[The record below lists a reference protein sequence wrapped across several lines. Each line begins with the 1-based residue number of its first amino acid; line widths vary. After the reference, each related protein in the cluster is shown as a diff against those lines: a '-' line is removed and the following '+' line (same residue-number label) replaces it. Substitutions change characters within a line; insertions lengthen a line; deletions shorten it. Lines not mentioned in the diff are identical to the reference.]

1 MLKATVL
8 IDNVSESALKSEWGL
23 AIDIEYNGLRI
34 LLDTGASA
42 AFAANAV
49 ALGIDL
55 AAVDMAV
62 LSHSHF
68 DHSDGM
74 AAFFAQNDRAKFY
87 LQAACAEDCYAKE
100 GFWGKYIGIE
110 RGTLRRYAERIEY
123 VDGEKM
129 PMEGVYLL
137 GHTTD
142 GLSAVGRAAGMFRRR
157 GLRRWDDDF
166 AHEQSLVIKTKHGLA
181 VFNSCCHA
189 GADTVLREVQ
199 ERFPDEPIGLLA
211 GGFHLYQTPD
221 DDVRAFARRVLD
233 TGVQSVWTGHCT
245 GERAMEILK
254 QEMGDRLHRLCA
266 GAVIAL

>member
-8 IDNVSESALKSEWGL
+8 IDNVSENALKSEWGL
-23 AIDIEYNGLRI
+23 AIDIAYNGSHI

-42 AFAANAV
+42 AFAANAA
-49 ALGIDL
+49 ALGIDP

-62 LSHSHF
+62 LSHAHF
-68 DHSDGM
+68 DHADGM

-87 LQAACAEDCYAKE
+87 LRSACAEDCYSAE
-100 GFWGKYIGIE
+100 GLWGKYIGIK

-123 VDGEKM
+123 VDGDFS
-129 PMEGVYLL
+129 PMQGVYLL

-157 GLRRWDDDF
+157 GWRRWDDDF
-166 AHEQSLVIKTKHGLA
+166 AHEQSLVLQTEKGLA

-189 GADTVLREVQ
+189 GADTVLREVKA
-199 ERFPDEPIGLLA
+199 RFPDAPIGLLV

-221 DDVRAFARRVLD
+221 DEVRAFARRLLD

-254 QEMGDRLHRLCA
+254 REMGGRLHRLCA
-266 GAVIAL
+266 GAVIEP

>member
-1 MLKATVL
+1 MLRATVL
-8 IDNVSESALKSEWGL
+8 IDNVSENALKSEWGL
-23 AIDIEYNGLRI
+23 AFDIEYNGSRI

-42 AFAANAV
+42 AFAANAE

-62 LSHSHF
+62 LSHAHF

-74 AAFFAQNDRAKFY
+74 AAFFAKNDRARFY
-87 LQAACAEDCYAKE
+87 LQAACAEDCYANE
-100 GFWGKYIGIE
+100 GLWGKYIGIK
-110 RGTLRRYAERIEY
+110 RGTLRRYADRIEY
-123 VDGEKM
+123 VDGEAM

-137 GHTTD
+137 GHTTE

-157 GLRRWDDDF
+157 GLRRRDDDF
-166 AHEQSLVIKTKHGLA
+166 AHEQSLVVKTKNGLA

-189 GADTVLREVQ
+189 GADTVLREVH

-221 DDVRAFARRVLD
+221 DEVRAFARRLLD

-245 GERAMEILK
+245 GERAAQMLK
-254 QEMGDRLHRLCA
+254 REMGERLHRLCA
-266 GAVIAL
+266 GAVMEL